1 MRSFTKSFTMA
12 SSLLVACCGELAVA
26 ATNEER
32 IEKLEAQV
40 EALTEEVEQS
50 AGRDNR
56 WDRLHIGGYGEL
68 NYNNLDAEDPDNDL
82 DQVDFHRFVLFF
94 GYEFT
99 EKLRFYSELELEHAF
114 TEDSDDGANEGEL
127 ELEQA
132 YIQYD
137 INDNSS
143 IQGGLMLIP
152 VGILNETH
160 EPPTFYGVER
170 NDVENIIISTT
181 WWEAAASYTQ
191 RFDMGLSW
199 DLMVS
204 SGLNTPVSG
213 SNAFRVRSGR
223 QKVSEAIA
231 RDGAVTTRLKYTG
244 YPGLEVAGTVQY
256 QAGPAQ
262 GAQLTSG
269 VEGID
274 DGLLFSGHLIYNYGP
289 FGFRGLY
296 ARWDFSGAGIE
307 AAGVDEQRG
316 WYVEPSVK
324 PFSERLLPI
333 LKDKVGFYFRYEDV
347 KAARTQDRFDQWET
361 GFNFWPHPSVV
372 LKFDYRD
379 RSHDLVAQK
388 GRDFTGF
395 DLGIGYQF

>member
-1 MRSFTKSFTMA
+1 MRTFTISFTMA
-12 SSLLVACCGELAVA
+12 SSLLMAFHVEVALA

-32 IEKLEAQV
+32 IENLEAQV

-50 AGRDNR
+50 GGRDSR

-68 NYNNLDAEDPDNDL
+68 HYNNLDAKDPDNDL

-99 EKLRFYSELELEHAF
+99 ERLRFYSELELEHAF
-114 TEDSDDGANEGEL
+114 TEDTSDGSNDGEL

-132 YIQYD
+132 FIQYD
-137 INDNSS
+137 INDSSS

-170 NDVENIIISTT
+170 NDVENIIIPST

-204 SGLNTPVSG
+204 SGLNIPVTG
-213 SNAFRVRSGR
+213 SSAFRVRSGR
-223 QKVSEAIA
+223 QKVSNAIA
-231 RDGAVTTRLKYTG
+231 RDGAFTTRLKYTG
-244 YPGLEVAGTVQY
+244 YPGLELAGTVQY

-262 GAQLTSG
+262 GAQLSPG

-289 FGFRGLY
+289 FGLRGLY

-324 PFSERLLPI
+324 PFSESFLPI
-333 LKDKVGFYFRYEDV
+333 LKDKVGFYFRYQDV
-347 KAARTQDRFDQWET
+347 TAARTQDRFDQWET
-361 GFNFWPHPSVV
+361 GFNFWPHPNVV

-379 RSHDLVAQK
+379 RSHALVAER